1 MQKKNPTRYYC
12 KEEIKTKQGYDKKTC
27 PKLMLNKLKVMK
39 NSTSIYTPWAPN
51 SNFFWRNFQSTCG
64 PCSPCAPTCTH
75 VWTMSELRLNWK
87 WTKTQLR
94 VNLHLIKSEMR
105 VN

>member
-51 SNFFWRNFQSTCG
+51 SNFF
-64 PCSPCAPTCTH
+64 
-75 VWTMSELRLNWK
+75 
-87 WTKTQLR
+87 
-94 VNLHLIKSEMR
+94 
-105 VN
+105 